1 VGLRENLEA
10 MLSAGQDNALLRY
23 SLGNECLKAGDNRIA
38 AEHFQAAVQQNPG
51 YAAAWRQLGR
61 ALEACGDPE
70 GALRAWDKGRETA
83 ADSGDLQAGKEMAVF
98 AGRLRKRL
106 GRDPAPGG

>member
-10 MLSAGQDNALLRY
+10 MLSAGQDSALLRY
-23 SLGNECLKAGDNRIA
+23 SLGNECLKAGDNQIA
-38 AEHFQAAVQQNPG
+38 AEHFRAAVRHNPG

-61 ALEACGDPE
+61 ALEASDDPD

-83 ADSGDLQAGKEMAVF
+83 AEHGDLQAGKEMAVF

-106 GRDPAPGG
+106 GRGPAPGD